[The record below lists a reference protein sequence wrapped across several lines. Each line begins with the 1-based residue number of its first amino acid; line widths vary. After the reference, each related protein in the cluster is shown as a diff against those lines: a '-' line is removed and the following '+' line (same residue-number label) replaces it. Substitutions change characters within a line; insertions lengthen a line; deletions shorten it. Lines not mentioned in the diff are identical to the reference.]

1 MPEGTDATTT
11 RTSRCANHPGE
22 AGIAACELCGR
33 WLCVACAV
41 PVRGR
46 VIGPECLASVV
57 EDAPPLPAIPSVPRR
72 RGDGLA
78 IAGFALVTALSI
90 FPWSRFGESSNLWGA
105 WRLAW
110 SLPAVLAGALGLMF
124 ALAVWR
130 RPIDQVVETVV
141 YGALALVVAV
151 TALLHDHHPPPLTV
165 GSAVP
170 CPCAQAAMN
179 GASPAMAPTVRIMR
193 RRVTPAA
200 TPPCNPT
207 VRSTTGST
215 AHLL

>member
-1 MPEGTDATTT
+1 M
-11 RTSRCANHPGE
+11 
-22 AGIAACELCGR
+22 
-33 WLCVACAV
+33 
-41 PVRGR
+41 
-46 VIGPECLASVV
+46 IGPECLASVV

-151 TALLHDHHPPPLTV
+151 TALLHHHHPPPLTV

-170 CPCAQAAMN
+170 WLAVL
-179 GASPAMAPTVRIMR
+179 GAILALAGALVKGTALLRAR
-193 RRVTPAA
+193 RLVP
-200 TPPCNPT
+200 
-207 VRSTTGST
+207 
-215 AHLL
+215 

>member
-1 MPEGTDATTT
+1 MYGRPVLRLGQVPDTTEAPT
-11 RTSRCANHPGE
+11 AARPGRCANHPAV
-22 AGIAACELCGR
+22 AGIGACELCGR

-57 EDAPPLPAIPSVPRR
+57 EDAPPLPAIPSVPLR

-130 RPIDQVVETVV
+130 RPIDQIVETVV
-141 YGALALVVAV
+141 YAALALVVAV
-151 TALLHDHHPPPLTV
+151 TALLHHHHP
-165 GSAVP
+165 
-170 CPCAQAAMN
+170 
-179 GASPAMAPTVRIMR
+179 
-193 RRVTPAA
+193 
-200 TPPCNPT
+200 
-207 VRSTTGST
+207 
-215 AHLL
+215 

>member
-110 SLPAVLAGALGLMF
+110 SLPAVLAGVLGLMF

-130 RPIDQVVETVV
+130 RPIDQIVETVV
-141 YGALALVVAV
+141 YAALALVVAV
-151 TALLHDHHPPPLTV
+151 TALLHHHHPPPLTV

-170 CPCAQAAMN
+170 WLAVL
-179 GASPAMAPTVRIMR
+179 GAILALAGALVKGTALLRAR
-193 RRVTPAA
+193 RFVP
-200 TPPCNPT
+200 
-207 VRSTTGST
+207 
-215 AHLL
+215 

>member
-57 EDAPPLPAIPSVPRR
+57 EDAPPLPAIPSVPLR

-110 SLPAVLAGALGLMF
+110 SLPAVLAGVLGLMF
-124 ALAVWR
+124 ALAVWQ
-130 RPIDQVVETVV
+130 RPIDQIVETVV
-141 YGALALVVAV
+141 YAALALVVAV
-151 TALLHDHHPPPLTV
+151 TALLHHHHPPPLTV

-170 CPCAQAAMN
+170 WLAVL
-179 GASPAMAPTVRIMR
+179 GAILALAGALVK
-193 RRVTPAA
+193 
-200 TPPCNPT
+200 
-207 VRSTTGST
+207 GT
-215 AHLL
+215 ALLRAGRFVP

>member
-33 WLCVACAV
+33 WLCLACAV

-110 SLPAVLAGALGLMF
+110 SLPAVLAGVVGLMF

-130 RPIDQVVETVV
+130 RPIDQIVETVV
-141 YGALALVVAV
+141 YAALALVVAV
-151 TALLHDHHPPPLTV
+151 TALLHHHHPPPLTV

-170 CPCAQAAMN
+170 WLAVL
-179 GASPAMAPTVRIMR
+179 GAILALAGALVKGTALLRAR
-193 RRVTPAA
+193 RFVP
-200 TPPCNPT
+200 
-207 VRSTTGST
+207 
-215 AHLL
+215 